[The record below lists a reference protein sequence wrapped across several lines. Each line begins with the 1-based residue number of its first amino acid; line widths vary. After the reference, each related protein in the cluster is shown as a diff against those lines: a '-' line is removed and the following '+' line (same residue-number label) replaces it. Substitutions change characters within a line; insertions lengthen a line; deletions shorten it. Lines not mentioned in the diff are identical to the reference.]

1 MSKTI
6 QKQKGNEDKSL
17 YHFGLIKILIEF
29 EVQRRG
35 KTWKEFLV
43 ANQIKDGEDEQ
54 EQQEHSGFML
64 DIDEEIP
71 ERKSSNAPPHSSS
84 VRTRRMREEA
94 AQKIEQDKIFT
105 TYTRR
110 SRRIQKTQTQ
120 EDQPESNAHA
130 PMDIESSAHSQPRP
144 EAEMEVES
152 NNRQGKESPPVNK
165 KQRRLEKQ
173 IEKLKEELMEAN
185 MLEKVIKKENE
196 MLRAQS
202 KKTQQKNEKLK
213 EQIKE
218 LKTEQTKICKWATKW
233 YTQKK
238 VLKEKYKNL
247 KHEFQV
253 QKNAQV

>member
-1 MSKTI
+1 M
-6 QKQKGNEDKSL
+6 QKK
-17 YHFGLIKILIEF
+17 
-29 EVQRRG
+29 G

-71 ERKSSNAPPHSSS
+71 VHKSSNVPPPSSI
-84 VRTRRMREEA
+84 VRTRKMRHEVS
-94 AQKIEQDKIFT
+94 QKMEQDKIFT

-110 SRRIQKTQTQ
+110 SRRAQKTQPR
-120 EDQPESNAHA
+120 EDQPESNAHSS
-130 PMDIESSAHSQPRP
+130 MDIESSAHSQPRP
-144 EAEMEVES
+144 KAEMEVES
-152 NNRQGKESPPVNK
+152 NNRQGKGSPPAIK

-173 IEKLKEELMEAN
+173 IQKLKEEWIEDN
-185 MLEKVIKKENE
+185 MLEKVIKRENE
-196 MLRAQS
+196 MLKTQS

-218 LKTEQTKICKWATKW
+218 LKAEQTHICKWATKW

-238 VLKEKYKNL
+238 AVKEKYKSL
-247 KHEFQV
+247 KHELHI
-253 QKNAQV
+253 QKDAQAKKNIDALLKAVEV